1 MSINIKKK
9 PNIFESMGIAGST
22 AVFVVNFMHPLD
34 VYKTRL
40 QAGNFNFSDLVQR
53 EGIYSFWKGIQAAYI
68 REATYTS
75 IRLGCYSPIKQVI
88 GADKDSAHFFMKFL
102 AGSMSGT
109 LGVLVGNPFDV
120 LKTLAITDT
129 QNKMPI
135 SKLMTQM
142 YNQQGINGFYRGVSA
157 NISRACIL
165 NGTKMSCYDEIKGHV
180 VNYSGWGRKDIRC
193 QSISSFGAGFFMA
206 CTSAPFDMVRTTLMN
221 QPTDKIKYNGFI
233 DAYIKILKKEGP
245 IGFYRGFV
253 PIWGRFAPV
262 TTLQLVVYDNL
273 LNYFGFEAI

>member
-1 MSINIKKK
+1 MSINIKNK

-40 QAGNFNFSDLVQR
+40 QAGNFNFSDMVQR
-53 EGIYSFWKGIQAAYI
+53 EGVFSFWKGIQAAYL

-75 IRLGCYSPIKQVI
+75 VKLGCYNPIKQII

-120 LKTLAITDT
+120 IKTLAITNT
-129 QNKMPI
+129 KNKMPI

-180 VNYSGWGRKDIRC
+180 VNYSGWERKDIRC

-221 QPTDKIKYNGFI
+221 QPTDKIKYNGFM
-233 DAYIKILKKEGP
+233 DASIKIFKKEGP
-245 IGFYRGFV
+245 KGFYRGFV

-262 TTLQLVVYDNL
+262 TTLQLVVFDNL

>member
-1 MSINIKKK
+1 M
-9 PNIFESMGIAGST
+9 
-22 AVFVVNFMHPLD
+22 
-34 VYKTRL
+34 
-40 QAGNFNFSDLVQR
+40 VQR
-53 EGIYSFWKGIQAAYI
+53 EGVFSFWKGIQAAYL

-75 IRLGCYSPIKQVI
+75 VKLGCYNPIKQII

-120 LKTLAITDT
+120 IKTLAITNT
-129 QNKMPI
+129 KNKMPI

-180 VNYSGWGRKDIRC
+180 VNYSGWERKDIRC

-221 QPTDKIKYNGFI
+221 QPTDKIKYNGFM
-233 DAYIKILKKEGP
+233 DASIKIFKKEGP
-245 IGFYRGFV
+245 KGFYRGFV

-262 TTLQLVVYDNL
+262 TTLQLVVFDNL